1 MNVTPNR
8 GAPRRPADLAR
19 SIAWPDYDANLKLA
33 QKTRRAVR
41 DEVISSGERRVRQ
54 LRVMGVALI
63 GFLCLMVLLAPA
75 IWNGLEDILAGEHIL
90 DLPAQVA
97 LLSLMLFPAML
108 AALIA
113 FWKGKQD
120 VEHDRGGFETFRSI
134 DK

>member
-1 MNVTPNR
+1 LCKAVLCSDWNFSYYSSYLAYFSEYLRDHTPNEAFER
-8 GAPRRPADLAR
+8 F
-19 SIAWPDYDANLKLA
+19 IF
-33 QKTRRAVR
+33 
-41 DEVISSGERRVRQ
+41 SSSRHFELGDDVG
-54 LRVMGVALI
+54 LMMGVALI

-75 IWNGLEDILAGEHIL
+75 IWNGMEDVLAGEHIL

-120 VEHDRGGFETFRSI
+120 VEYDRRGFRSLE
-134 DK
+134 K